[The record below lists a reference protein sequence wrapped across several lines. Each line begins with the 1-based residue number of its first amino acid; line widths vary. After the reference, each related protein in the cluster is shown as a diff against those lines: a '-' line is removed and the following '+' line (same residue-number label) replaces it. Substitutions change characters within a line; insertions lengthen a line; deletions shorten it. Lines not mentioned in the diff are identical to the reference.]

1 MPLEWSAL
9 EISAPL
15 APPWGG
21 AMPHSMGIILH
32 KLHCDSS
39 HNDEFYLWNQFSST
53 TCNHIC
59 PLLICKFCLDAS
71 NYYEFGNSRTT
82 PLVLPFN
89 WKVTLHNILSIGALG
104 MWTLWLQFNVKLGTF
119 MNV

>member
-32 KLHCDSS
+32 KLNCDSS
-39 HNDEFYLWNQFSST
+39 HNDEFYLWNQFSFT
-53 TCNHIC
+53 TCSHMSFAYLQV
-59 PLLICKFCLDAS
+59 LLRCFQL
-71 NYYEFGNSRTT
+71 
-82 PLVLPFN
+82 
-89 WKVTLHNILSIGALG
+89 
-104 MWTLWLQFNVKLGTF
+104 LWIRQL
-119 MNV
+119 